1 MGFFAQ
7 TPKKVYSMANHLV
20 LTACGP
26 GMADVCGPTD
36 VPERDVAGR
45 KEKNKGAT
53 HQEEGL
59 MAMRNQAC
67 RGGLVSAI
75 LVAFLL
81 MGCESTG
88 PKATVGGLGGAAA
101 GGLLAA
107 ALGGKGTGI
116 AAGTILG
123 GLIGSTIGDRLDA
136 ADREK
141 ARAAASQALESVP
154 SGQSVAWRNSDSG
167 HRGVVTPVWTY
178 QLATGQYC
186 REYTQTIT
194 IGGERHQSYGTAC
207 RQPEGSWQIVS

>member
-1 MGFFAQ
+1 ML
-7 TPKKVYSMANHLV
+7 K
-20 LTACGP
+20 
-26 GMADVCGPTD
+26 
-36 VPERDVAGR
+36 
-45 KEKNKGAT
+45 
-53 HQEEGL
+53 
-59 MAMRNQAC
+59 QAYQ
-67 RGGLVSAI
+67 GILVSAI

-101 GGLLAA
+101 GGLLGA

-123 GLIGSTIGDRLDA
+123 GLIGSAIGDRLDA

-154 SGQSVAWRNSDSG
+154 SGQSVAWRNPDSENS
-167 HRGVVTPVWTY
+167 GVVTPVRTY
-178 QLATGQYC
+178 QTATGQYC
-186 REYTQTIT
+186 REYMQTIT

-207 RQPEGSWQIVS
+207 RQPDGNWQIVS

>member
-1 MGFFAQ
+1 
-7 TPKKVYSMANHLV
+7 MARLKH
-20 LTACGP
+20 ACQG
-26 GMADVCGPTD
+26 T
-36 VPERDVAGR
+36 
-45 KEKNKGAT
+45 
-53 HQEEGL
+53 
-59 MAMRNQAC
+59 
-67 RGGLVSAI
+67 LVSAI

-123 GLIGSTIGDRLDA
+123 GLIGGVIGDRLDA

-141 ARAAASQALESVP
+141 ARAAASQALESIP
-154 SGQSVAWRNSDSG
+154 SGQSVAWRNPDSG
-167 HRGVVTPVWTY
+167 HRGVVTPVRTY
-178 QLATGQYC
+178 QTASGQPC

-194 IGGERHQSYGTAC
+194 IGGEPHHSYGTAC
-207 RQPEGSWQIVS
+207 RQPDGSWKLVS